1 MVGIGSGNLIS
12 LFLSLFRLRKFSLK
26 CNSQNQINDASSFK
40 FFLFKNL
47 NYLVLVSLVFVTGTR
62 YTALFSCPFLL
73 DLQAKSEHLLTL
85 TNEDHG
91 NIQNNTNPWREPAC
105 TWVFM
110 YSRYFIFFLYIF
122 YIEINSRGNLMFS
135 QRWWLE
141 CCIIDTSYS
150 VILCIIWK

>member
-12 LFLSLFRLRKFSLK
+12 LFLSSFRLRKFSLK

-62 YTALFSCPFLL
+62 YTTLFSSPLLL
-73 DLQAKSEHLLTL
+73 DLQAKTAFVNPDERRSW
-85 TNEDHG
+85 

-135 QRWWLE
+135 QRWWFE
-141 CCIIDTSYS
+141 CRIIDTSYS

>member
-12 LFLSLFRLRKFSLK
+12 LFLSSFRLRKFSLK

-40 FFLFKNL
+40 SFLFKNL
-47 NYLVLVSLVFVTGTR
+47 
-62 YTALFSCPFLL
+62 FSPGLACYWQMKHSKFSYPFLL
-73 DLQAKSEHLLTL
+73 ELQVKTEHLLAL
-85 TNEDHG
+85 TNGDHG
-91 NIQNNTNPWREPAC
+91 NIQNNTIPWREPAC

-135 QRWWLE
+135 ERWWLE
-141 CCIIDTSYS
+141 CRIIDTSCS